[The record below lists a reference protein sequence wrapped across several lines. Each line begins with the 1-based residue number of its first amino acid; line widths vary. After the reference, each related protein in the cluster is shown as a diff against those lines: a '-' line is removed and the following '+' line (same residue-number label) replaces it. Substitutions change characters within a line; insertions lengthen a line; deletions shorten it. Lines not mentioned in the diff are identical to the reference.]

1 MQKVQLNNLFL
12 IKIAVTDLIIISKNI
27 CEYINSA
34 PPVHLKCAVKL
45 LSLVVVSI
53 TAQLFVLVMMFPPTD
68 HPGDSGEQ

>member
-45 LSLVVVSI
+45 LSLVSI